1 MIFLHE
7 YFYSH
12 LKTTFQENEDMN
24 FIMYP
29 VKGNVE
35 KFIMIMPIQG
45 KRSKYYTDS
54 AINLSIVI
62 QDTNDRKGLEN
73 AMLIYDLYRDQ
84 TNKTIPL
91 DPGYKAEITEGRSI
105 IANFIQ
111 AVDHPVTLGDQGN
124 GRYQYSLNFL
134 IQLKE
139 TT

>member
-1 MIFLHE
+1 
-7 YFYSH
+7 
-12 LKTTFQENEDMN
+12 MN